1 MKSPWLLRFPPRPD
15 AKVRLVCLPGA
26 GSSASMYYPWSTA
39 FPPEVEVCAVQLP
52 GRGGRLREEPYRRM
66 EPLADALAEVVR
78 AECDR
83 PLVLFG
89 HSLGAL
95 IAYEVAAR
103 LRDRH
108 GGGAAALM
116 VAAHKAP
123 HLGSARV
130 SVNDL
135 TDHDLLAFI
144 DRLGGT
150 SPAVLARPE
159 IRALALP
166 ALRADF
172 ELDYTYAYRERPP
185 LAIPVS
191 AFGGTADAIVS
202 EAELAAWEP
211 LTTGAFTHRQLSG
224 DHFFLTAPEGA
235 AMLSLMRG
243 QLLELAGCEQAQV
256 PDHPEGMARSDRP
269 GYPDRSGQADRP
281 EPHEWPVRPDSGA
294 ALGDRLSR
302 EDRVSH
308 VRG

>member
-39 FPPEVEVCAVQLP
+39 FSSDVEVCAVQLP
-52 GRGGRLREEPYRRM
+52 GRGGRLREPPYRRM

-95 IAYEVAAR
+95 VAYEVAAR
-103 LRDRH
+103 LRDLP
-108 GGGAAALM
+108 GGCPAALM

-130 SVNDL
+130 SVHDL

-185 LAIPVS
+185 LTIPVS
-191 AFGGTADAIVS
+191 AFGGTADTIVS
-202 EAELAAWEP
+202 EAEVAAWEP
-211 LTTGAFTHRQLSG
+211 LTTGGFTHLQSPG

-235 AMLSLMRG
+235 GMLSRMRG
-243 QLLELAGCEQAQV
+243 TLLGLAGTAG
-256 PDHPEGMARSDRP
+256 PEGPEQP
-269 GYPDRSGQADRP
+269 GPL
-281 EPHEWPVRPDSGA
+281 VRTDTGA
-294 ALGDRLSR
+294 AAPGARLSR